1 MSYIDLHVHSCA
13 SDGTMTPEEVVDCAA
28 RAGLSAIALTDHD
41 TTAGVSRALEAEKKR
56 REAGLPTPA
65 VIPGTEISCSWNR
78 DGKETE
84 IHMLGL
90 FLPPGNSGVQKFLD
104 DTDLSH
110 EMPATA
116 RFCAALRQ
124 TASFCLRKI

>member
-41 TTAGVSRALEAEKKR
+41 TTAGVSRALEAEKKKTGGR
-56 REAGLPTPA
+56 SSHAGGDSGHGKFPA
-65 VIPGTEISCSWNR
+65 AGNR

-104 DTDLSH
+104 DMIS
-110 EMPATA
+110 A
-116 RFCAALRQ
+116 RDA
-124 TASFCLRKI
+124 RKPRDSAPPCGRRHRSV